1 MKLTW
6 FAANVVVVALT
17 FQFLV
22 RSVTL
27 SDLPNDA
34 TPIQWRCSCGFPF
47 NLISVPICNFC
58 ESKQSELTLEDIV
71 ESSDTDLPNDAT
83 PIQWRCSCGFPFNL
97 ISVPICNFCES
108 KQSELTL
115 EDIAESSDTGLA
127 STSWECICGFKIKLP
142 SASKCI
148 ICKHENIAFDLHHS
162 CEPSNAEGLADTSMV
177 TESDSKGSGDYT
189 DDIISTE
196 KDKADGSTTGDDIVT
211 INSVDGKKENADDS
225 MGILAVSLIC
235 CLCLFCL
242 ASIVGVQR
250 IIFTQHSSEYQSLEY
265 EPLTDEQVNTDT
277 VIEVNEEEE
286 HRLPPDSRDYATEVC
301 RSVCL
306 ASVCCAAWI
315 IVPYYHWKERRQRRR
330 ENNLTRSQEL
340 L

>member
-1 MKLTW
+1 MKCFLILTTVLGG
-6 FAANVVVVALT
+6 FISQSFQASNDHVEIALT
-17 FQFLV
+17 NDIP
-22 RSVTL
+22 
-27 SDLPNDA
+27 SDLGGSVHSEQIAEIDGTGNQECGSEHW
-34 TPIQWRCSCGFPF
+34 TCVSCGYTYNRP
-47 NLISVPICNFC
+47 LMKVCNYC
-58 ESKQSELTLEDIV
+58 YAQRMYATLV
-71 ESSDTDLPNDAT
+71 ESIPTERRLHHWKCD
-83 PIQWRCSCGFPFNL
+83 CGFANNSQL
-97 ISVPICNFCES
+97 MKKCENCR
-108 KQSELTL
+108 
-115 EDIAESSDTGLA
+115 AERVY
-127 STSWECICGFKIKLP
+127 P
-142 SASKCI
+142 S
-148 ICKHENIAFDLHHS
+148 
-162 CEPSNAEGLADTSMV
+162 LADNV
-177 TESDSKGSGDYT
+177 ES
-189 DDIISTE
+189 ISTDGRLTQVTSTFNTGTGNTVDNNDDVLSENRE
-196 KDKADGSTTGDDIVT
+196 KTD
-211 INSVDGKKENADDS
+211 ENTDDS

>member
-6 FAANVVVVALT
+6 FAPNVFVVALT

-115 EDIAESSDTGLA
+115 EDIVESSDT
-127 STSWECICGFKIKLP
+127 
-142 SASKCI
+142 
-148 ICKHENIAFDLHHS
+148 
-162 CEPSNAEGLADTSMV
+162 
-177 TESDSKGSGDYT
+177 GSGDYT

-196 KDKADGSTTGDDIVT
+196 K
-211 INSVDGKKENADDS
+211 GKTESLLDS
-225 MGILAVSLIC
+225 AFVWTVSILF
-235 CLCLFCL
+235 LFV
-242 ASIVGVQR
+242 AS
-250 IIFTQHSSEYQSLEY
+250 
-265 EPLTDEQVNTDT
+265 
-277 VIEVNEEEE
+277 
-286 HRLPPDSRDYATEVC
+286 A
-301 RSVCL
+301 
-306 ASVCCAAWI
+306 
-315 IVPYYHWKERRQRRR
+315 
-330 ENNLTRSQEL
+330 
-340 L
+340 

>member
-1 MKLTW
+1 
-6 FAANVVVVALT
+6 
-17 FQFLV
+17 
-22 RSVTL
+22 
-27 SDLPNDA
+27 
-34 TPIQWRCSCGFPF
+34 
-47 NLISVPICNFC
+47 
-58 ESKQSELTLEDIV
+58 
-71 ESSDTDLPNDAT
+71 
-83 PIQWRCSCGFPFNL
+83 
-97 ISVPICNFCES
+97 
-108 KQSELTL
+108 
-115 EDIAESSDTGLA
+115 
-127 STSWECICGFKIKLP
+127 
-142 SASKCI
+142 
-148 ICKHENIAFDLHHS
+148 
-162 CEPSNAEGLADTSMV
+162 
-177 TESDSKGSGDYT
+177 
-189 DDIISTE
+189 
-196 KDKADGSTTGDDIVT
+196 
-211 INSVDGKKENADDS
+211 

-315 IVPYYHWKERRQRRR
+315 IVPYYHCKERRQRRR

-340 L
+340 LQKLYW